1 MDPATRTLQL
11 AREEVLYSQEWEDLN
26 KELLS
31 QIQRLEYLEGRGRLR
46 PFAALS
52 NREKLATVGKATK
65 ALEKTRAYGE
75 LERKVSNSV
84 EHHFSPVGPY
94 PATGPS
100 RSAESLQTPRSAAG
114 SDTPMK
120 NISEACSHLL
130 LEWPHLKCHLKNC
143 FNHPFPPGLRISAWK
158 VILQHSSAKKEFL
171 AKAAERQ
178 FQELQVTPEEK
189 RIAHRCEV
197 LLSSNPV
204 FHDMADSASILRAM
218 KNVILFWS
226 LKAGTGNMITDTDL
240 LVCIPFLYVWREELS
255 RTNSETG
262 IGKGQNWSVVAEI
275 AEQYISFMEMLPLT
289 MHSVISDVS

>member
-1 MDPATRTLQL
+1 M
-11 AREEVLYSQEWEDLN
+11 LYSREWEDLN
-26 KELLS
+26 KELFS
-31 QIQRLEYLEGRGRLR
+31 QIQHLEYLEGRGR
-46 PFAALS
+46 FTTLS

-75 LERKVSNSV
+75 LQRKVSNSV

-114 SDTPMK
+114 RDTPMRD
-120 NISEACSHLL
+120 ISEACGHLL

-143 FNHPFPPGLRISAWK
+143 FNRPFPPGLRAPAWK
-158 VILQHSSAKKEFL
+158 AILQQSSIKKEFL
-171 AKAAERQ
+171 AKAAERG
-178 FQELQVTPEEK
+178 FQDLQVTPEDK

-218 KNVILFWS
+218 KSVILFWN

-255 RTNSETG
+255 RTSSEAG
-262 IGKGQNWSVVAEI
+262 IGKGLNWSVVAEI
-275 AEQYISFMEMLPLT
+275 AEQYVSFMEMLPLT
-289 MHSVISDVS
+289 MHSVILDVS